1 MVSNSNKSSNG
12 ETDQKD
18 NIILKSYVN
27 KDISKNAQ
35 EQKLLSH
42 ENKNLKRMHNTQGR
56 SNFVD
61 SNNKTC
67 KEVSGKNMRN
77 ESSCKTGDEN
87 NVNNKNGSYMNFL
100 KKNVRSVI
108 SNITGRLILGRHNDT
123 EFKNRQLNKQYENSN
138 RKGENKINEKKET
151 SGELKR
157 DTNNIINIK
166 EENNESCNSNKHI
179 TGLRTVS
186 TNSDKKE
193 YEKFNSTIKNN
204 NEGFSPL
211 KINKISLTNNDK
223 QFKQWNTKG
232 ITNNTPKLNNI
243 SNSSISNLKR
253 GADFTKYKSI
263 VSKKASPI
271 HENIRHIAK
280 RNIQDIIKKKLNENN
295 KPGKYVEVIPTK
307 KMNYQFPLTTYNSI
321 NQKIIDNLKKA
332 PPPNAYIPDRKV
344 KMTTKIANDSK
355 IRSNLNNNIKEYK
368 NKSLLLKGLN
378 KNEKIPYKKS
388 SYTPTYMSN
397 RNKKLTQHED
407 LKIITNDDTFH
418 KNLKKMLIDTIMN
431 PENEEKN
438 NKVIMSN
445 KKDSSPFLKRHYN
458 NVIYK
463 NSPINRGQNNLKK
476 NISPI
481 ETKQEM
487 LKRYSTAVRNRNS
500 IIIKSNNTPQ
510 YSNTNTSNA
519 VIINDVEDI
528 VNSKN
533 KKQKEDPIL
542 IDEEVERKENIR
554 GYKVIGRINSNAD
567 MEDLKRYRT
576 NKNIFEELIRRNL
589 NKDEN
594 KHVVLKSIE
603 NFKASSVSP
612 LNRTIDK
619 DGKNKNEEM
628 NTPINNIL
636 KREKYQ
642 NIKEELY
649 DKKEYPETE
658 TDKLPL
664 YDTSLSK
671 ISNLLPNKIIFSSLD
686 KEYPIVKKD
695 PNILVNKDINSFP
708 PKNEVPKET
717 IQNVDT
723 HINECNKF
731 DEALKGG
738 QNMEASDATYDKNEN
753 IFKNKLTEENYDGIY
768 ESDQNENGDAR
779 EKDAIIKSCNYMG
792 VVLTDDEEVEDESKG
807 HDEKIISNS
816 ICVSNNKMG
825 IDGSDLH
832 DDKSEDNSNQSNEL
846 DVEMDNNINLKN
858 SEKNK
863 SLNRISLKRA
873 AVDIDNDIDEI
884 VAIFKETIIDKIN
897 DEKNDICVSNIIE
910 KEDSHISVLP
920 YNEDNMNTLNSST
933 FVPIPKG
940 DKMGSNTNELLHN
953 EDNTNAHI
961 DAKLEESRFDIEKN
975 MNLQKIEGKECE
987 KLEYIKKHIPYTK
1000 TQETKYLI
1008 KDTYNDSKKFG
1019 ITYCLGSDENETN
1032 SVTLLN
1038 DNKVLHKNKMCVNFS
1053 KHKVGKY
1060 SNSNNKIGNK
1070 IFSLNKYPNKI
1081 ILRRKKYIMS
1091 NFSFNLKKNYNL
1103 SLNNQ
1108 NVNFLKIKKGKFYDK
1123 NEKFHTKKN
1132 KIDVINL
1139 ETQIGSNTRIDNSSG
1154 YITKNSN
1161 IYGNNNTKKRKNYLP
1176 LEKNNT
1182 QNYEQVRSKK
1192 INSMHSLQ
1200 ACVLSQMDDEI
1211 KDSQE
1216 ILTTQSVIYKIEDG
1230 VTENG
1235 GEKKVEVVNL
1245 VPSEDSEQNMHTKE
1259 NASTVEVH
1267 DKISERSHSDTHET
1281 VFNSLQSESVAFE
1294 NLYNDPSSKKGIF
1307 FYEHE
1312 WVNIILQLI
1321 NNNNLGLAE
1330 NLMILLFQK
1339 EEQLYKSFI
1348 NDEVECKSSSD
1359 ENVFVKSEECLEKSD
1374 ETVSSFCI
1382 NNQENNK
1389 KQDNNRKK
1397 EKSSKNLS
1405 NFMQQICMKCPL
1417 DWPLLDIGML
1427 IIVSQIVCYIFNYNK
1442 IQFFFDACRMFEKY
1456 CIGILLNSSLICTKK
1471 NGSHVFM
1478 FEHEFFY
1485 QIVIPKN
1492 YKISKEVIKYHSR
1505 YLKNDYFIQEKTIL
1519 DYIFLALAYYITISQ
1534 NLKDYIENN
1543 NIIYYL
1549 SFFHKGIGSDEVS
1562 GSMSDIFLEKKL
1574 KRRRTEE
1581 RSGERSDGTT
1591 GKPFGRTIFSDTTHY
1606 IKNDCSIKHRHSEC
1620 MHKYKRS
1627 SDYINKEKN
1636 RNKTYEK
1643 KRKKRLSILRTPRCI
1658 KKLKK
1663 IKGISKIEKNSDIEE
1678 LNSSSQLNQ
1687 DGWIKRSE
1695 SLNNIRTKKENIEN
1709 NLKKK
1714 RTKYSKIEKN
1724 KLNCLFKNRK
1734 IDTIVKYHT
1743 KTKFEKLLC
1752 LIIIEIFN
1760 LIYDNRKYTIEN
1772 ILIIRKFF
1780 RIFLNYAQKKFIS
1793 LSIYIY
1799 SKKSKKKSLHTSQ
1812 NQDCKDYFTGAYCNN
1827 GEDCGGYDFRID
1839 ETDSFIPMPSYIY
1852 ENYYNMWVWIERIF
1866 CEHFYQINNM
1876 LFNFFSFEIDSKKIN
1891 VDYSKLELI
1900 NRNIKRFSS
1909 LQKRNSF
1916 ILKEYW
1922 TVFGLKQRNN
1932 EPPFSV
1938 NNNLKNGVKNSS
1950 DILEEGNEFLP
1961 GSVYL
1966 KKLLPSCYSFEEW
1979 SGKNKLFYELE
1990 KTDQEYDM
1998 LCSYFL
2004 SSIHCIC
2011 KTYLSMD
2018 EIPSFLHL
2026 KNENNIILDN
2036 SVLSSNG
2043 MNLSFTKI
2051 ELKKECNGDDKT
2063 DVTLKGDK
2071 DKNQNEEEIAKN
2083 LNECDEKGVLWLRQ
2097 LKKRL
2102 KVYDIQW
2109 HEEYEKKYF
2118 NLLNCINLL
2127 KKQFKKNKLFYKIM
2141 KNNISSIWLN
2151 KIQIYLQYIQIAINC
2166 KFVLGYTYN
2175 NIYLFIKKNYSFVI
2189 TIIEHYMGSKM
2200 GVTTAA
2206 TSVEKAGQA
2215 SEDNDKDGNN
2225 DVGPNND
2232 EDCPIRDDIDESG
2245 VSSILDFP
2253 IEIGEISID
2262 ENFLLTAWE
2271 IANFYFSIL
2280 YYKLELKT
2288 ILTEILKWITF
2299 FEKIGTKYSQEL
2311 FKFRCSS
2318 YILHILILTNKY
2330 EAAQKVMKHISCHYI
2345 KNGDEENREDFRERR
2360 CILAYLKKNKVMD
2373 KRSLESLSILG
2384 EETGN
2389 DNEDKKGGSSMVENI
2404 LPHFEKKK
2412 ILLSH
2417 IINKCYLYNK
2427 WVNYMI
2433 MKYNK
2438 VLIYLL
2444 KRKNIVKLILFNKR
2458 NVSILMNGRKE
2469 KILIKNISKHMI
2481 KLQNVLLFLYYL
2493 SIKLYKSYY
2502 YHSSILHN
2510 NTSKQILEASKYL
2523 NIKIKKKQII
2533 MNYIASFQNFQNCQ
2547 TYKSGETNVPMS
2559 YIASTPMYVSNLSEQ
2574 FPSATLFK
2582 STSLSCDN
2590 KLISTNAPTIPIP
2603 SNWDIKTERDDT
2615 FVFTNADSK
2624 VNVRNDSNC
2633 TSSSQNND
2641 DMFYLHALILSIQIQ
2656 YTLSICIILCSDLF
2670 IAPRKVN
2677 RLMKMKNCVKKK
2689 KLKSANFVLSLF
2701 SYKLLCKHYR
2711 IINGHAYKKRKER
2724 CSKEDSVT
2732 SPIEN
2737 GEEEN
2742 NPKLCEDKFND
2753 LTNKLNMYNTNCSTE
2768 VETNNEHLLSNKSF
2782 INNNTN
2788 ECYNNDHDDELDMPS
2803 QESLRQIDENKI
2815 SEYSINMGLK
2825 QGSNKKREGYKS
2837 DTLNDKLINDFEKMN
2852 DVNYLSDFVPGK
2864 YENYKKNILKKKNYN
2879 NIYENLF
2886 ILRKNKIKN
2895 VITKKN
2901 NYHVLVK
2908 ISTWLSKNSVSQ
2920 LTWIAEKLF
2929 KMCLPEMLCVVLGLQ
2944 ANMLVNKNILTNV
2957 KRIDRIMKLCSESP
2971 QLVYFSTES
2980 LKKYKNKK
2988 NCKIYNKYFK
2998 IYKKSKKIFLEKK
3011 KEINNSNDIMNKV
3024 CEYFL
3029 KFE

>member
-1 MVSNSNKSSNG
+1 MVINSNKSSND
-12 ETDQKD
+12 ETKQKD
-18 NIILKSYVN
+18 DIMLNRYLN
-27 KDISKNAQ
+27 KNVSKNSQ
-35 EQKLLSH
+35 DQKLLSH
-42 ENKNLKRMHNTQGR
+42 ENKNLKHTHNMQGTT
-56 SNFVD
+56 NFVD
-61 SNNKTC
+61 SNNKNC
-67 KEVSGKNMRN
+67 KEVPAKNMRN
-77 ESSCKTGDEN
+77 ESSCKTGNEN
-87 NVNNKNGSYMNFL
+87 NVNKKNGSYMNFL

-108 SNITGRLILGRHNDT
+108 SNITGGLILGRQNDT
-123 EFKNRQLNKQYENSN
+123 ELKNRQLNTQPENSN
-138 RKGENKINEKKET
+138 RKGENKINEKKEA
-151 SGELKR
+151 SGEPKKG
-157 DTNNIINIK
+157 TNNIINIK
-166 EENNESCNSNKHI
+166 EK
-179 TGLRTVS
+179 
-186 TNSDKKE
+186 
-193 YEKFNSTIKNN
+193 
-204 NEGFSPL
+204 
-211 KINKISLTNNDK
+211 NNDK

-243 SNSSISNLKR
+243 NNSSMSNLKKET
-253 GADFTKYKSI
+253 DFSKYKSLI
-263 VSKKASPI
+263 NKKTSPI
-271 HENIRHIAK
+271 HENIRDIAK
-280 RNIQDIIKKKLNENN
+280 RNIEDIIKKKINENN
-295 KPGKYVEVIPTK
+295 KPGKEVPAMPLK
-307 KMNYQFPLTTYNSI
+307 KMNYQFPLTTHNSI
-321 NQKIIDNLKKA
+321 NQKILDNLKKA
-332 PPPNAYIPDRKV
+332 SPPNTYMLNRKV
-344 KMTTKIANDSK
+344 KMDIKTINDNKIK
-355 IRSNLNNNIKEYK
+355 SNLNNNIKEYK
-368 NKSLLLKGLN
+368 NKSFLLKGLN
-378 KNEKIPYKKS
+378 KNEKIPYKKG

-418 KNLKKMLIDTIMN
+418 KNLKKMLINTIMN

-445 KKDSSPFLKRHYN
+445 KKDSSSFLKRQYN
-458 NVIYK
+458 NVTYK
-463 NSPINRGQNNLKK
+463 GSPINKGQNNLMK
-476 NISPI
+476 NKTPI

-500 IIIKSNNTPQ
+500 IIIKSNNMTQ
-510 YSNTNTSNA
+510 YSNTNTSNVA
-519 VIINDVEDI
+519 IVNDVEGI
-528 VNSKN
+528 GSCKN
-533 KKQKEDPIL
+533 KKQTEDTIL
-542 IDEEVERKENIR
+542 IDEEAQKKENIQ
-554 GYKVIGRINSNAD
+554 GYKAIDGINSDAYLAN
-567 MEDLKRYRT
+567 LKRYRT
-576 NKNIFEELIRRNL
+576 NKNIFEELIQRNL
-589 NKDEN
+589 NKDE
-594 KHVVLKSIE
+594 KKYVVLKSIE

-619 DGKNKNEEM
+619 DGKNKNEKM

-636 KREKYQ
+636 KIEKYQ

-649 DKKEYPETE
+649 DKKAWAGAE
-658 TDKLPL
+658 TDRLPL
-664 YDTSLSK
+664 HDTSLSK

-686 KEYPIVKKD
+686 KEYPIVKRD
-695 PNILVNKDINSFP
+695 LNIWANKDINSFP
-708 PKNEVPKET
+708 PKNETLKET

-723 HINECNKF
+723 HFNEYNKF
-731 DEALKGG
+731 DEVLK
-738 QNMEASDATYDKNEN
+738 DDKEN
-753 IFKNKLTEENYDGIY
+753 NQILNDEGI
-768 ESDQNENGDAR
+768 
-779 EKDAIIKSCNYMG
+779 
-792 VVLTDDEEVEDESKG
+792 EDESKC
-807 HDEKIISNS
+807 HDKKIISNS
-816 ICVSNNKMG
+816 SFVSNDKMD
-825 IDGSDLH
+825 IDGNDLG
-832 DDKSEDNSNQSNEL
+832 DDKSKDNSYQSNKL
-846 DVEMDNNINLKN
+846 DDEMDNNNNLKN

-863 SLNRISLKRA
+863 SLNHINFKQTS
-873 AVDIDNDIDEI
+873 VDIDNDIDEI
-884 VAIFKETIIDKIN
+884 MAIFKEAIIDKIN
-897 DEKNDICVSNIIE
+897 DEESGICVSDIIG
-910 KEDSHISVLP
+910 KEDNQKSVLP
-920 YNEDNMNTLNSST
+920 YNENNMNTLNSST

-940 DKMGSNTNELLHN
+940 DKMGSNANELLHN
-953 EDNTNAHI
+953 EDTANAHI
-961 DAKLEESRFDIEKN
+961 DVKLEESQFDIEKN
-975 MNLQKIEGKECE
+975 INFQKNEEKECE
-987 KLEYIKKHIPYTK
+987 KLEYETNRDDIDNNQHQTNNTKLVKGKRKKWEYIKKHISYIK
-1000 TQETKYLI
+1000 TQEAKYLI
-1008 KDTYNDSKKFG
+1008 NDTYNDSKKFG

-1038 DNKVLHKNKMCVNFS
+1038 DSKILHKNKMCVNFS
-1053 KHKVGKY
+1053 KPQIGKY
-1060 SNSNNKIGNK
+1060 SNRNNKIGNK

-1081 ILRRKKYIMS
+1081 ILRRKKYIMN

-1108 NVNFLKIKKGKFYDK
+1108 NVNFFKIKKGKFYDK

-1139 ETQIGSNTRIDNSSG
+1139 EAQIGSNTSIDISSG
-1154 YITKNSN
+1154 YITKNNN
-1161 IYGNNNTKKRKNYLP
+1161 ICGNNNTKKRKIYLP

-1182 QNYEQVRSKK
+1182 QNYEQIRSKK

-1216 ILTTQSVIYKIEDG
+1216 ILTSQSVIYKIEDG

-1235 GEKKVEVVNL
+1235 DQKKVEVVNL
-1245 VPSEDSEQNMHTKE
+1245 ASSEDSEQNMHTKE
-1259 NASTVEVH
+1259 NASTVE
-1267 DKISERSHSDTHET
+1267 DADQMEEPSHSDRHET
-1281 VFNSLQSESVAFE
+1281 VFNSLQFESDALE
-1294 NLYNDPSSKKGIF
+1294 NLYNGTSSKEGIF

-1312 WVNIILQLI
+1312 WMNIILQLI

-1330 NLMILLFQK
+1330 NLMICLFQK

-1348 NDEVECKSSSD
+1348 NDEVECKSNSD
-1359 ENVFVKSEECLEKSD
+1359 ENVFVKSEECIKKDD
-1374 ETVSSFCI
+1374 ETVSSFGI
-1382 NNQENNK
+1382 NNKE
-1389 KQDNNRKK
+1389 NNRKK
-1397 EKSSKNLS
+1397 QKISKKLSS
-1405 NFMQQICMKCPL
+1405 FMQQICMKCPL

-1427 IIVSQIVCYIFNYNK
+1427 IIVSQIVCYIFNNNK
-1442 IQFFFDACRMFEKY
+1442 IHFFFDACRMFEKY
-1456 CIGILLNSSLICTKK
+1456 CLGILLNSSLICTKK
-1471 NGSHVFM
+1471 NGSLVFM

-1492 YKISKEVIKYHSR
+1492 YKISKEVIKYHSS

-1519 DYIFLALAYYITISQ
+1519 DYIFLALACYITISQ

-1549 SFFHKGIGSDEVS
+1549 NLFHKGIDSDDVS
-1562 GSMSDIFLEKKL
+1562 GVMSDIFPEKKL

-1581 RSGERSDGTT
+1581 RIGERNDSTT
-1591 GKPFGRTIFSDTTHY
+1591 DNPFGRTIFSDTTHNF
-1606 IKNDCSIKHRHSEC
+1606 KNNCSIKHRHSEC
-1620 MHKYKRS
+1620 MHKYKNS

-1663 IKGISKIEKNSDIEE
+1663 IKGISKIEKNSDCEE
-1678 LNSSSQLNQ
+1678 LNSSSQNNGNQLNQ
-1687 DGWIKRSE
+1687 DGWIK
-1695 SLNNIRTKKENIEN
+1695 
-1709 NLKKK
+1709 KKK
-1714 RTKYSKIEKN
+1714 RTKYSRVEKN
-1724 KLNCLFKNRK
+1724 ELNCLFKNRK

-1799 SKKSKKKSLHTSQ
+1799 SNKSKKKSLHTSQ
-1812 NQDCKDYFTGAYCNN
+1812 NQDCRDSSTDTYCNN
-1827 GEDCGGYDFRID
+1827 METCTGYDFRVN
-1839 ETDSFIPMPSYIY
+1839 EADSFIPMPSYIY
-1852 ENYYNMWVWIERIF
+1852 ENYYNMWVWIERML

-1876 LFNFFSFEIDSKKIN
+1876 IFNFFSFEKNEIDSKKLN

-1922 TVFGLKQRNN
+1922 TIFGLKKRNN
-1932 EPPFSV
+1932 ESSFSF
-1938 NNNLKNGVKNSS
+1938 NNNLKSTVKNSS
-1950 DILEEGNEFLP
+1950 NILEEGNEFLP
-1961 GSVYL
+1961 GSIYS
-1966 KKLLPSCYSFEEW
+1966 KKLLPNCYSFEEL

-1990 KTDQEYDM
+1990 KKDQEYDM

-2011 KTYLSMD
+2011 KTYLSMG

-2026 KNENNIILDN
+2026 KNENNVILDN
-2036 SVLSSNG
+2036 SIISLNG
-2043 MNLSFTKI
+2043 MNLSFTKT
-2051 ELKKECNGDDKT
+2051 ELKKEHNGDNEIDA
-2063 DVTLKGDK
+2063 TLKGDK
-2071 DKNQNEEEIAKN
+2071 DRNGNVEETSKNSSEY
-2083 LNECDEKGVLWLRQ
+2083 DEKSVLWLRQ

-2102 KVYDIQW
+2102 KVYDIRW

-2141 KNNISSIWLN
+2141 KNNISSIWLS

-2189 TIIEHYMGSKM
+2189 TIIEHYMSSKM
-2200 GVTTAA
+2200 GVATTA
-2206 TSVEKAGQA
+2206 TSVEKADQA
-2215 SEDNDKDGNN
+2215 SKNNDKDVNN
-2225 DVGPNND
+2225 DIGQNND
-2232 EDCPIRDDIDESG
+2232 AGLNNDKDCSIGGGVDESE

-2253 IEIGEISID
+2253 IELGEISID

-2271 IANFYFSIL
+2271 IANFYFCIL

-2288 ILTEILKWITF
+2288 ILTEVLKWISF

-2318 YILHILILTNKY
+2318 YILHILILVNKY
-2330 EAAQKVMKHISCHYI
+2330 EAAQKMMKHISFHYI
-2345 KNGDEENREDFRERR
+2345 KNEDGEGETEENREDMGGRR
-2360 CILAYLKKNKVMD
+2360 CILSYLKKNKMMD
-2373 KRSLESLSILG
+2373 KRSLESLSILK
-2384 EETGN
+2384 EESDS
-2389 DNEDKKGGSSMVENI
+2389 DNENKKGGDSTVEN
-2404 LPHFEKKK
+2404 LFPYFEKKK

-2444 KRKNIVKLILFNKR
+2444 KRKNIVKLILFNKK
-2458 NVSILMNGRKE
+2458 NVSILMNRRKE
-2469 KILIKNISKHMI
+2469 KILIKNISKYMI

-2533 MNYIASFQNFQNCQ
+2533 MNYIASFQTSQNCQ
-2547 TYKSGETNVPMS
+2547 TYKSGETNMPMS

-2590 KLISTNAPTIPIP
+2590 KLISTNAPTIPIS
-2603 SNWDIKTERDDT
+2603 SNWCIKTERDDS
-2615 FVFTNADSK
+2615 FVLLNADSK
-2624 VNVRNDSNC
+2624 VNIRNDSNC
-2633 TSSSQNND
+2633 TNSSQNND

-2677 RLMKMKNCVKKK
+2677 RLMKMKNCIKKK

-2724 CSKEDSVT
+2724 SNKEDSVT
-2732 SPIEN
+2732 SSIEDV
-2737 GEEEN
+2737 EEEN
-2742 NPKLCEDKFND
+2742 NPTHCEGKFNH
-2753 LTNKLNMYNTNCSTE
+2753 LTNKPNMNNTNCSTE
-2768 VETNNEHLLSNKSF
+2768 VETNNENLLSNKSF
-2782 INNNTN
+2782 INNDTK
-2788 ECYNNDHDDELDMPS
+2788 ECYNSEHNNELGMPL
-2803 QESLRQIDENKI
+2803 QESFRQIDENKN
-2815 SEYSINMGLK
+2815 SDYSTNMSLK
-2825 QGSNKKREGYKS
+2825 RRSNKKREGYKS
-2837 DTLNDKLINDFEKMN
+2837 DILNDKLINEFEKMN

-2944 ANMLVNKNILTNV
+2944 ANMLVNKNILANV

-2998 IYKKSKKIFLEKK
+2998 IYKKSKEIFLEKK
-3011 KEINNSNDIMNKV
+3011 KEINNSNDILNKL

-3029 KFE
+3029 KF